1 MTFKAFAHL
10 AVVAMTAGALVGCA
24 TAEQAA
30 VGSSAP
36 PEADR
41 RAILS
46 MAGEYDVTFRF
57 TETVAI
63 AEGYALKEPDVSG
76 ADEVISV
83 IVDEPGFIS
92 LQHLLVVD
100 IGEGMDP
107 IVVKHWRQDWIW
119 EPAEVLAF
127 EGRGTWRRDSIP
139 AAEREGAW
147 SQTVYQ
153 VDDSPRYAGYGRW
166 EHRGEISTWASNRIW
181 RPLPRRDD
189 TTRSDYQV
197 IECVNR
203 HTITPWGWSHEE
215 DNAKVALTEAGP
227 REIVRE
233 IGTNSYES
241 TDAIEEAA
249 AERYWTAT
257 AGLWSTVR
265 EAWSALET
273 DGRGFSIAD
282 DAEGNLLYTPMLILA
297 DRLLAGG
304 IDEATA
310 ESEALDLIRR
320 QTSGPA
326 AAALAAAEQRSP
338 VTTPAP

>member
-1 MTFKAFAHL
+1 MPTRSPFASL
-10 AVVAMTAGALVGCA
+10 VAAAALSAALLGCA
-24 TAEQAA
+24 TAQPPSGA
-30 VGSSAP
+30 SILP

-41 RAILS
+41 QAILA
-46 MAGEYDVTFRF
+46 MTGEYDVTFRF
-57 TETVAI
+57 TETVAV
-63 AEGYALKEPDVSG
+63 AEGYELKEPDISG

-83 IVDEPGFIS
+83 LVDEPGFIS

-100 IGEGMDP
+100 IGEEMDP
-107 IVVKHWRQDWIW
+107 IVVKHWRQDWVW
-119 EPAEVLAF
+119 QPAEVLAF
-127 EGRGTWRRDSIP
+127 EGHGTWGWSAVP
-139 AAEREGAW
+139 ESERAGAW

-166 EHRGEISTWASNRIW
+166 EHRGETSTWASNRIW

-189 TTRSDYQV
+189 TTRSDYHV
-197 IECVNR
+197 MECVNR

-215 DNAKVALTEAGP
+215 DNAKVALTDAGP

-249 AERYWTAT
+249 AETY
-257 AGLWSTVR
+257 
-265 EAWSALET
+265 WSATEGFWSAVRGAWAALEA

-282 DAEGNLLYTPMLILA
+282 DAEGNLLYVPMLILA
-297 DRLLAGG
+297 DRLAAGEL
-304 IDEATA
+304 DPAEA
-310 ESEALDLIRR
+310 ESEALALIRR

-326 AAALAAAEQRSP
+326 SAVLASIE
-338 VTTPAP
+338 